1 MSVTFFLGCGYV
13 GELNMA
19 NDNASLVAAMAG
31 VRLDFSEGCG
41 DIPLEV
47 LPETRRRILVLINS
61 PKLRKM
67 WTTGSA
73 VDGGQGI
80 TRFFQ
85 GRDEYLV
92 RKLKELSLLIE
103 KAQIDGV
110 PILWLDSACRRIDT
124 RTNQLPLS

>member
-1 MSVTFFLGCGYV
+1 MLKKSVTFFLGSGFV

-41 DIPLEV
+41 DIPLKV

-61 PKLRKM
+61 PKLRKP
-67 WTTGSA
+67 WTADSA

-80 TRFFQ
+80 TKFFLGRDEYQ
-85 GRDEYLV
+85 RDEYLV
-92 RKLKELSLLIE
+92 RKLKELSVLIE
-103 KAQIDGV
+103 KAQIEGV
-110 PILWLDSACRRIDT
+110 PLLWA
-124 RTNQLPLS
+124 